1 MLKSAI
7 PVVPSVDCEDP
18 EILLASTPA
27 ATEQP
32 ASLKSERET
41 DTDPTAF
48 VYKSVSLS
56 FIVVYTLSL
65 AFTVTA
71 LGAVSQFK

>member
-1 MLKSAI
+1 MLKSTI
-7 PVVPSVDCEDP
+7 PVVLSVDPEDSKI
-18 EILLASTPA
+18 EVAFTPA
-27 ATEQP
+27 ATEQL

-48 VYKSVSLS
+48 VYKSVNLS

-65 AFTVTA
+65 AFLVTA